1 MKAGLNSRARWLTV
15 VIFAVAMAW
24 VEAAAVFYLRTMVDR
39 IEPYQPD
46 PLPLI
51 EPLGAVELAR
61 EAATLVM
68 LLAVGML
75 AGRTLRSRLGYTAVA
90 FGVWDIFYY
99 VFLKAMCGWPHSL
112 FDWDILFLLPL
123 PWWGPVLAPV
133 SIALL
138 MLLWGTLATQ
148 FERPNQSVLAQWKT
162 WLPNFMG
169 IVLALYLFMADAI
182 RVVKG
187 GAPALR
193 AMLPGRFNWPLFA
206 AALLLIAAPVI
217 ENGLWIW
224 RQKTSANANKE
235 VQDEKLARLF

>member
-1 MKAGLNSRARWLTV
+1 MKASLDNRARWLTV

-24 VEAAAVFYLRTMVDR
+24 VEAAVVFYLRTMVDR

-46 PLPLI
+46 PLPLFD
-51 EPLGAVELAR
+51 PLGVVELAR

-68 LLAVGML
+68 LLTVGML
-75 AGRTLRSRLGYTAVA
+75 AGRTWRSRLGYTAVA

-138 MLLWGTLATQ
+138 MLLWGALWTQ
-148 FERPNQSVLAQWKT
+148 FERPTARDNSEWKI
-162 WLPNFMG
+162 WLLNF
-169 IVLALYLFMADAI
+169 
-182 RVVKG
+182 
-187 GAPALR
+187 
-193 AMLPGRFNWPLFA
+193 
-206 AALLLIAAPVI
+206 
-217 ENGLWIW
+217 
-224 RQKTSANANKE
+224 
-235 VQDEKLARLF
+235 